1 MSKLLIHIGPP
12 KTGTTQLQ
20 KLFNSNSMALR
31 NRSIDYIQC
40 KPKKQI
46 RSYFQ
51 AYKKIN
57 RWKLRNRNPL
67 QPWYLDCPDSYFF
80 KKSSN
85 DNAIISEEALFK
97 LVEYSDEVLGF
108 DKFLSSSYS
117 NRLYL
122 AVLREI
128 NGHTISQISQSI
140 KGVQRF
146 DYKNCLGRLKQFS
159 LDADF
164 LGIINTGLD
173 LEVATF
179 SDLVVD
185 AECTVNTSLLL
196 ENFFGVSNID
206 LKAIEGVRNASLGAE
221 GTAVHMAY
229 NNIIRLIM
237 GGEKLRQLRQH
248 IIPFARQ
255 FRTELLEQFPKQQ
268 KFCPYTKD
276 EQSRF
281 CEPQLAKSQKFIK
294 RFPGNWIDSVFTPVI
309 QEKKITFISEFD
321 GNDRKIMLDFIE
333 DSIHEIANEP
343 CFKLDAMSSTKIS
356 EAISFFIKNEHD
368 LVL

>member
-12 KTGTTQLQ
+12 KTGSTQLQ
-20 KLFNSNSMALR
+20 KLFNSNSMVLR
-31 NRSIDYIQC
+31 DKSIDYIQC

-46 RSYFQ
+46 RSYFR

-57 RWKLRNRNPL
+57 RWKLRSGNPL
-67 QPWYLDCPDSYFF
+67 KPWYLDCPGSYFF

-97 LVEYSDEVLGF
+97 IAEYSDEVSGF
-108 DKFLSSSYS
+108 DKFLSGSYS

-122 AVLREI
+122 AVLREV

-146 DYKNCLGRLKQFS
+146 DYKNCLGRLKHFS

-164 LGIINTGLD
+164 LGVINTSLD

-185 AECTVNTSLLL
+185 SECTENTSLLL

-237 GGEKLRQLRQH
+237 GGEKLHQLRKH

-255 FRTELLEQFPKQQ
+255 FRTELLEQFPQQQ
-268 KFCPYTKD
+268 KFCPFTKD

-281 CEPQLAKSQKFIK
+281 CELQLAKSQKFIK
-294 RFPGNWIDSVFTPVI
+294 RFPGNWIDNVFTPVI
-309 QEKKITFISEFD
+309 QEKKITFISELD
-321 GNDRKIMLDFIE
+321 GNDRNIMLDFIE
-333 DSIHEIANEP
+333 DSIHKIANEP
-343 CFKLDAMSSTKIS
+343 CFNLDSMSSTKTS
-356 EAISFFIKNEHD
+356 EAVSYFIKNEHD